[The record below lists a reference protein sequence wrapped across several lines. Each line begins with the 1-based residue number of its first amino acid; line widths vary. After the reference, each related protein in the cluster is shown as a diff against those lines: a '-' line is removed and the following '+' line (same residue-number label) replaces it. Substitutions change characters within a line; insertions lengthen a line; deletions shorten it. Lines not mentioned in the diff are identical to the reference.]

1 MEVVWQRINQYCDA
15 NNTRAPSNRQHRHPF
30 ALKSNKKRIPF
41 ELWTAKHIKRFVQ
54 PHYQQPADH
63 PFNRLNIT
71 NIPSHLRQFQ
81 RHVKLVTPVVA
92 NLMWRIVYRIL
103 PVKSRMYVINPNDPD
118 IIKCIYP
125 NCNQVETTKHAL
137 FTCSKVRPIWSQ
149 IQRMWNPLNIRLNW
163 DTLIHMNYTSR
174 NQTETPPTAAVGQFN
189 TQMIN
194 GLCYMLNAITCT
206 EIWTLRNKYLHQE
219 QQWPPTHV
227 IIEIILMKW
236 CSHIRWHFHELEP
249 PQQAEMSQIIIHLLM
264 TPIMKQFHK
273 KYPTCFMLR
282 SLP

>member
-1 MEVVWQRINQYCDA
+1 
-15 NNTRAPSNRQHRHPF
+15 
-30 ALKSNKKRIPF
+30 
-41 ELWTAKHIKRFVQ
+41 
-54 PHYQQPADH
+54 
-63 PFNRLNIT
+63 
-71 NIPSHLRQFQ
+71 
-81 RHVKLVTPVVA
+81 
-92 NLMWRIVYRIL
+92 
-103 PVKSRMYVINPNDPD
+103 MYVINPNDPD

-194 GLCYMLNAITCT
+194 GLCYMLSAITCT